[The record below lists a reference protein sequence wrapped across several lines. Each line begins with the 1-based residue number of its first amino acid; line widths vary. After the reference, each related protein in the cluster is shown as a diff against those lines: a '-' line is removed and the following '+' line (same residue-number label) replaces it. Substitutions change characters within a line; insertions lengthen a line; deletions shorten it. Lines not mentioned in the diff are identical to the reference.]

1 MTFLIRS
8 TEGGPDVA
16 KTDVLDLLGV
26 CCVALFAYAIWP
38 AACLLVM
45 GAAALL
51 MSWRASR

>member
-1 MTFLIRS
+1 M
-8 TEGGPDVA
+8 A